1 MRWHKSVLNSM
12 FGKAALAAAALGG
25 FLFLGGASSAQA
37 AQEYVYHRPVERDHF
52 DRYYEGR
59 EYRSIPEHWRY
70 EHWRH
75 ERYER
80 ERQERERERQ
90 RQREYVRGW
99 YDRFGCFHRY

>member
-1 MRWHKSVLNSM
+1 MRWHKSVLNSV

-25 FLFLGGASSAQA
+25 FLFFGGVSSAQA

-52 DRYYEGR
+52 DRYDEGR
-59 EYRSIPEHWRY
+59 EYRSIPEHWR
-70 EHWRH
+70 H

-80 ERQERERERQ
+80 ERHERERE

>member
-1 MRWHKSVLNSM
+1 MQRHKSVLKSI
-12 FGKAALAAAALGG
+12 FGKAALAATALGG
-25 FLFLGGASSAQA
+25 FMFFGGASSAQA
-37 AQEYVYHRPVERDHF
+37 AQEYVYHRPVEREHF
-52 DRYYEGR
+52 ERYDEGR

-80 ERQERERERQ
+80 ERHERE